1 MELELLLVAVIII
14 VCVVFR
20 RVSGK
25 LGFPMLLAFMLLG
38 MVFGSD
44 GLFKIEFS
52 DYKTAEQVGSFALI
66 FIIFYGGFGTK
77 WSEAR
82 PVAAK
87 AVLLSTLGVLLTSAV
102 TGLFCVFVLGFDV
115 IDGFLIG
122 SMIGSTDAAS
132 VFSILRSKRLSL
144 KHNTASLLELES
156 GSNDPASYML
166 TVIMLALKGSGV
178 SAGEVV
184 YMVFAQIVYAVAIA
198 AALSF
203 ATLWLLRKSKISSS
217 GFDSVFILGVA
228 MLSYA
233 LPAIIGGNG
242 YLSAY
247 IVGIVLGNSK
257 SISNKKALVN
267 FFDGITGL
275 MQICLFFL
283 LGLLS
288 FPSMIPQV
296 FLQALLVFLCLT
308 LISRPAAV
316 FAIMTPFRS
325 SVRQQLLVS
334 WTGLRGAASIVF
346 AVMAISRLTSDGMD
360 ASAGQQLFH
369 IVFVVVLLSILFQ
382 GSLIP
387 LVSRKLDMIDKEGNV
402 MKTFTDYADEVPVQ
416 FIRCNITKGHPWQNR
431 TLSDLK
437 RDLPPDILL
446 VLIIRGENKIV
457 PRGQTMLEEGD
468 VAVVSARS
476 MGGVEGINLTEKYIE
491 KNDEWVN
498 KSIADINKDDKNRL
512 FILIKRG
519 EKVVIPK
526 GGTIV
531 MAGDVLV
538 ISNADE

>member
-203 ATLWLLRKSKISSS
+203 ATLWLLRKSKISSA

-288 FPSMIPQV
+288 FPSIIPQV

-346 AVMAISRLTSDGMD
+346 AVMAISHLTSDGMD

>member
-1 MELELLLVAVIII
+1 MELELLLVALIII

-203 ATLWLLRKSKISSS
+203 ATLWLLRKSKISSA

-288 FPSMIPQV
+288 FPSIIPQV

>member
-288 FPSMIPQV
+288 FPSIIPQV

-437 RDLPPDILL
+437 RDFPPDILL

>member
-288 FPSMIPQV
+288 FPSIIPQV

>member
-144 KHNTASLLELES
+144 KHNTTSLLELES

-203 ATLWLLRKSKISSS
+203 ATLWLLRKSKISSA

-288 FPSMIPQV
+288 FPSIIPQV

-538 ISNADE
+538 ISNAVE

>member
-203 ATLWLLRKSKISSS
+203 ATLWLLRKSKISSA

-288 FPSMIPQV
+288 FPSIIPQV

-476 MGGVEGINLTEKYIE
+476 MGGVEGINLTEKYVE

>member
-203 ATLWLLRKSKISSS
+203 ATLWLLRKSKISSA

-288 FPSMIPQV
+288 FPSIIPQV

-416 FIRCNITKGHPWQNR
+416 FIRCKITKGHPWQNR

>member
-203 ATLWLLRKSKISSS
+203 ATLWLLRKSKISSA

-288 FPSMIPQV
+288 FPSIIPQV
-296 FLQALLVFLCLT
+296 FLQALFVFLCLT

>member
-203 ATLWLLRKSKISSS
+203 ATLWLLRKSKISSA

-288 FPSMIPQV
+288 FPSIIPQV

-360 ASAGQQLFH
+360 ASAG
-369 IVFVVVLLSILFQ
+369 
-382 GSLIP
+382 
-387 LVSRKLDMIDKEGNV
+387 
-402 MKTFTDYADEVPVQ
+402 
-416 FIRCNITKGHPWQNR
+416 
-431 TLSDLK
+431 
-437 RDLPPDILL
+437 
-446 VLIIRGENKIV
+446 
-457 PRGQTMLEEGD
+457 
-468 VAVVSARS
+468 
-476 MGGVEGINLTEKYIE
+476 
-491 KNDEWVN
+491 
-498 KSIADINKDDKNRL
+498 
-512 FILIKRG
+512 
-519 EKVVIPK
+519 
-526 GGTIV
+526 
-531 MAGDVLV
+531 
-538 ISNADE
+538 

>member
-203 ATLWLLRKSKISSS
+203 ATLWLLRKSKISSA

-288 FPSMIPQV
+288 FPSIIPQV

>member
-203 ATLWLLRKSKISSS
+203 ATLWLLRKSKISSA

-288 FPSMIPQV
+288 FPSIIPQV

-346 AVMAISRLTSDGMD
+346 AVMAISRLSSDGMD

>member
-203 ATLWLLRKSKISSS
+203 ATLWLLRKSKISSA

-288 FPSMIPQV
+288 FPSIIPQV

-476 MGGVEGINLTEKYIE
+476 MGGVEGINLTEKNIE

>member
-288 FPSMIPQV
+288 FPSIIPQV

-360 ASAGQQLFH
+360 ASAGQQIFH

>member
-1 MELELLLVAVIII
+1 
-14 VCVVFR
+14 
-20 RVSGK
+20 
-25 LGFPMLLAFMLLG
+25 MLLG

-184 YMVFAQIVYAVAIA
+184 YMVFAQIMYAVAIA

-288 FPSMIPQV
+288 FPSIIPQV

>member
-1 MELELLLVAVIII
+1 MELELLLVALIII

-288 FPSMIPQV
+288 FPSIIPQV

>member
-325 SVRQQLLVS
+325 SVRPQLLVS

>member
-132 VFSILRSKRLSL
+132 VFSILRSKKLSL

-203 ATLWLLRKSKISSS
+203 ATLWLLRKSKISSA

-288 FPSMIPQV
+288 FPSIIPQV

-446 VLIIRGENKIV
+446 VLIIRGEDKIV

>member
-203 ATLWLLRKSKISSS
+203 ATLWLLRKSKISSA

-288 FPSMIPQV
+288 FPSIIPQV

-446 VLIIRGENKIV
+446 VLIIRGEDKIV

>member
-184 YMVFAQIVYAVAIA
+184 YMVFAQIMYAVAIA

-288 FPSMIPQV
+288 FPSIIPQV

>member
-257 SISNKKALVN
+257 SISNKKTLVN

-288 FPSMIPQV
+288 FPSIIPQV

>member
-233 LPAIIGGNG
+233 LAAIIGGNG

-288 FPSMIPQV
+288 FPSIIPQV

>member
-102 TGLFCVFVLGFDV
+102 TGLFCIFVLGFDV

-203 ATLWLLRKSKISSS
+203 ATLWLLRKSKISSA

-288 FPSMIPQV
+288 FPSIIPQV

>member
-203 ATLWLLRKSKISSS
+203 ATLWLLRKSKISSA

-288 FPSMIPQV
+288 FPSIIPQV

-360 ASAGQQLFH
+360 ASAGQQLFQ

>member
-25 LGFPMLLAFMLLG
+25 FGFPMLLAFMLLG

-203 ATLWLLRKSKISSS
+203 ATLWLLRKSKISSA

-288 FPSMIPQV
+288 FPSIIPQV

>member
-288 FPSMIPQV
+288 FPSIIPQV

-476 MGGVEGINLTEKYIE
+476 MGGVEGINLTEKYVE

>member
-288 FPSMIPQV
+288 FPSIIPQV

-416 FIRCNITKGHPWQNR
+416 FIRCKITKGHPWQNR

>member
-132 VFSILRSKRLSL
+132 VFSILRSKKLSL

-203 ATLWLLRKSKISSS
+203 ATLWLLRKSKISSA

-288 FPSMIPQV
+288 FPSIIPQV

>member
-44 GLFKIEFS
+44 GLVKIEFS

-203 ATLWLLRKSKISSS
+203 ATLWLLRKSKISSA

-288 FPSMIPQV
+288 FPSIIPQV

>member
-132 VFSILRSKRLSL
+132 VFSILRSKKLSL

-288 FPSMIPQV
+288 FPSIIPQV

>member
-52 DYKTAEQVGSFALI
+52 DYKTAEQVSSFALI

-288 FPSMIPQV
+288 FPSIIPQV

>member
-203 ATLWLLRKSKISSS
+203 ATLWLLRKSKISSA

>member
-102 TGLFCVFVLGFDV
+102 TGLFCIFVLRFDV

-288 FPSMIPQV
+288 FPSIIPQV

>member
-1 MELELLLVAVIII
+1 LELELLLVAVIII

-203 ATLWLLRKSKISSS
+203 ATLWLLRKSKISSA

-288 FPSMIPQV
+288 FPSIIPQV

-446 VLIIRGENKIV
+446 VLIIRGEDKIV

>member
-52 DYKTAEQVGSFALI
+52 DYKTAEQVSSFALI

-203 ATLWLLRKSKISSS
+203 ATLWLLRKSKISSA

-288 FPSMIPQV
+288 FPSIIPQV

>member
-1 MELELLLVAVIII
+1 M
-14 VCVVFR
+14 
-20 RVSGK
+20 
-25 LGFPMLLAFMLLG
+25 
-38 MVFGSD
+38 
-44 GLFKIEFS
+44 
-52 DYKTAEQVGSFALI
+52 
-66 FIIFYGGFGTK
+66 
-77 WSEAR
+77 
-82 PVAAK
+82 
-87 AVLLSTLGVLLTSAV
+87 
-102 TGLFCVFVLGFDV
+102 
-115 IDGFLIG
+115 
-122 SMIGSTDAAS
+122 
-132 VFSILRSKRLSL
+132 
-144 KHNTASLLELES
+144 
-156 GSNDPASYML
+156 
-166 TVIMLALKGSGV
+166 
-178 SAGEVV
+178 
-184 YMVFAQIVYAVAIA
+184 
-198 AALSF
+198 
-203 ATLWLLRKSKISSS
+203 
-217 GFDSVFILGVA
+217 FILGVA

-288 FPSMIPQV
+288 FPSIIPQV

>member
-288 FPSMIPQV
+288 FPSIIPQV

-476 MGGVEGINLTEKYIE
+476 MGGVEGINLTEKNIE